1 MGNGSARPRKYA
13 RGMIRDQ
20 LIAAVGSA
28 LAGLGIEPPATIELT
43 RPANREHGDWSTNAA
58 LATAKAA
65 GRNPRELATELAD
78 ALKADPPT
86 HVADVEIAGPGFV
99 NFKLHDT
106 WLHDVLHDTVAAG
119 AGFGSHDFGAG
130 AHVNVEFVSANP
142 NNARGAIYGD
152 AVARLLEKCGYKVT
166 RESYLNDRG
175 VQMKNF
181 AASLTAAKAGEPIP
195 EDGYHGDYIGE
206 WAAEMPGDLDDDGV
220 FEWGYA
226 RALRSHKET
235 LASIEVH
242 HDVWFS
248 ERSLV
253 QNGAIDETLA
263 ELDKLGKTFEA
274 DGALWLR
281 STDYGD
287 DKDRVLRKSDGD
299 LTYLAPDVAYHADKF
314 SRAPKLINVWGADH
328 HGYML
333 RMKAAMAALGHEA
346 DDLEIVIT
354 QLIKIMRGDEEMRM
368 SGRAGEFVTIDQ
380 IVDEVGADATR
391 FTFLMQSMDTK
402 QTIDLKLLA
411 EQSMDN
417 PVFYVQMANARI
429 HQLAKNASAAGFERG
444 DLAAAD
450 LSLLGTDREL
460 DVLRSLSE
468 FPDVV
473 ALACNERAPH
483 KVLTWLRSHAAAFH
497 GFYHDCY
504 VVGDGISPELTTARL
519 WLCEAARVGLAA
531 GLALVG
537 VNAPE
542 QMGPR
547 E

>member
-1 MGNGSARPRKYA
+1 
-13 RGMIRDQ
+13 MIRDQ
-20 LIAAVGSA
+20 LVDVVRATLVR
-28 LAGLGIEPPATIELT
+28 LGIDPVPDTIELT
-43 RPANREHGDWSTNAA
+43 RPANREHGDWSTNVA

-78 ALKADPPT
+78 ALNAELPP
-86 HVADVEIAGPGFV
+86 HVAAVEIAGPGFV

-106 WLHDVLHDTVAAG
+106 WLHDVLHEVVAAG
-119 AGFGSHDFGAG
+119 QAFGSHDFGDAV
-130 AHVNVEFVSANP
+130 HVNVEFVSANP
-142 NNARGAIYGD
+142 NKPLHGGHARGAIYGD
-152 AVARLLEKCGYKVT
+152 AVARLLDKCGFKVT
-166 RESYLNDRG
+166 RECYLNDRG
-175 VQMKNF
+175 VQMVNY
-181 AASLTAAKAGEPIP
+181 AASLAAAKAGGPIP
-195 EDGYHGDYIGE
+195 EEGYHGDYIAE
-206 WAAEMPGDLDDDGV
+206 WAAEMPDGLDDDEV

-226 RALRSHKET
+226 RGLRSHQET
-235 LASIEVH
+235 LISIDVI
-242 HDVWFS
+242 HDVFFS

-253 QNGAIDETLA
+253 ANGSIDTTLA

-299 LTYLAPDVAYHADKF
+299 YTYLTPDIAYHADKF

-333 RMKAAMAALGHEA
+333 RMKAAMAALGHEP

-354 QLIKIMRGDEEMRM
+354 QLIKIMRGEEEMRM

-380 IVDEVGADATR
+380 MVDEVGADAVR

-429 HQLAKNASAAGFERG
+429 HQLVKNAAAAGFERG
-444 DLAAAD
+444 ALGDAD
-450 LSLLGTDREL
+450 LSLLQTEREL

-468 FPDVV
+468 FSDVV
-473 ALACNERAPH
+473 ALACAERAPH
-483 KVLTWLRSHAAAFH
+483 KVVTWLRSLAASFH

-531 GLALVG
+531 GLDLVG
-537 VNAPE
+537 VSAPE

>member
-1 MGNGSARPRKYA
+1 
-13 RGMIRDQ
+13 MIRDE
-20 LIAAVGSA
+20 LVVAVGSA
-28 LAGLGIEPPATIELT
+28 LTGLGIEPPTNIELT
-43 RPANREHGDWSTNAA
+43 RPANREHGDWSTNIA

-78 ALKADPPT
+78 ALKSNPPA

-99 NFKLHDT
+99 NFKLDDT
-106 WLHDVLHDTVAAG
+106 WLHDVLHETVDAG
-119 AGFGSHDFGAG
+119 AAFGSHDFGSG

-142 NNARGAIYGD
+142 NKPLHGGHARGAIYGD
-152 AVARLLEKCGYKVT
+152 TVARLLEKCGYKVT
-166 RESYLNDRG
+166 RECYLNDRG
-175 VQMKNF
+175 VQMKNY
-181 AASLTAAKAGEPIP
+181 AASLAAAKAGEPIP
-195 EDGYHGDYIGE
+195 DEGYHGDYIAE
-206 WAAEMPGDLDDDGV
+206 WAAEMPDGLDSEET

-226 RALRSHKET
+226 RGLRSHQET
-235 LASIEVH
+235 LVSIDVV
-242 HDVWFS
+242 HDVFFS

-253 QNGAIDETLA
+253 ANGAIDTTLA
-263 ELDKLGKTFEA
+263 ELDKLGKTFED

-299 LTYLAPDVAYHADKF
+299 LTYLTPDIAYHADKF

-328 HGYML
+328 HGYVP
-333 RMKAAMAALGHEA
+333 RMKAAMQALGHEP

-354 QLIKIMRGDEEMRM
+354 QLITIMRGEEEMKM
-368 SGRAGEFVTIDQ
+368 AGRAGEFVTIDQ
-380 IVDEVGADATR
+380 MVDEVGPDAVR

-402 QTIDLKLLA
+402 QTIDLALLA

-429 HQLAKNASAAGFERG
+429 HQLVKNAATAGFERG

-450 LSLLGTDREL
+450 LSLLETDREL

-468 FPDVV
+468 FSDVV
-473 ALACNERAPH
+473 ALACAERAPH
-483 KVLTWLRSHAAAFH
+483 KVLTWLRSLAAAFH

-531 GLALVG
+531 GLDLVG
-537 VNAPE
+537 VGAPE
-542 QMGPR
+542 QMDPR